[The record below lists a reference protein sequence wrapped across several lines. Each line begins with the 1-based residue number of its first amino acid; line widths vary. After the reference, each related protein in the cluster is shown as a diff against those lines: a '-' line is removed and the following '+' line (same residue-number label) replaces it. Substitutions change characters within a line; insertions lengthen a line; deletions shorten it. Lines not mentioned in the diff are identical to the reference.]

1 MYLGIL
7 FAKHNHINE
16 CSNSAGRMGFGK
28 DPKQRLFGLRHCPND
43 SYSDEPSTCLTASS
57 N

>member
-1 MYLGIL
+1 MPD
-7 FAKHNHINE
+7 
-16 CSNSAGRMGFGK
+16 SAGRMGFGK
-28 DPKQRLFGLRHCPND
+28 DPNPRQFGLRHYPND

>member
-1 MYLGIL
+1 
-7 FAKHNHINE
+7 
-16 CSNSAGRMGFGK
+16 MGFGK